1 MEPEDDWVEPSD
13 DEYISEEDVDD
24 VTKKI
29 VVRGTSLITNI
40 VYWCDL
46 FGLALLIFPDSFV
59 CLFPTC
65 INHF

>member
-1 MEPEDDWVEPSD
+1 MELEDDWVEPSD

-40 VYWCDL
+40 VY
-46 FGLALLIFPDSFV
+46 
-59 CLFPTC
+59 
-65 INHF
+65 

>member
-1 MEPEDDWVEPSD
+1 MSDEDYYMELEDDWVEPSD

-29 VVRGTSLITNI
+29 VVRSTSLITNI

-46 FGLALLIFPDSFV
+46 CGLAS
-59 CLFPTC
+59 
-65 INHF
+65 